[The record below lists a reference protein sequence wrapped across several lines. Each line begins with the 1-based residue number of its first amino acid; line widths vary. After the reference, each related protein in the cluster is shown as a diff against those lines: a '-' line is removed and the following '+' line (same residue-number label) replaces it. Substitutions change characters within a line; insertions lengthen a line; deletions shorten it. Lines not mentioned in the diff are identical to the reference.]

1 MALESSEP
9 SATTT
14 TTTNSAVTTSQMAAA
29 NYINNTMNNNNNN
42 TSMSHSFLMMN
53 NYQTMMASPMT
64 SSTIISTS
72 GGATSG
78 GITSASTTLVDVLL
92 HSPQST
98 QWTRGLISIQNND
111 AIKLTLTHATAESPS
126 HLASNSANMAISL
139 VDSLP
144 SLPPDTIISQ
154 PKRYITIN
162 LILKGIIDLD
172 NKIILQYLNT
182 D

>member
-9 SATTT
+9 STTT
-14 TTTNSAVTTSQMAAA
+14 TTSAVTTSQMAAA

-42 TSMSHSFLMMN
+42 NNTSMSHSFLTMN
-53 NYQTMMASPMT
+53 NYQTMMTSPMT

-144 SLPPDTIISQ
+144 SLPPDTVISQ
-154 PKRYITIN
+154 PKRYITIS
-162 LILKGIIDLD
+162 LILKGLLI
-172 NKIILQYLNT
+172 
-182 D
+182 